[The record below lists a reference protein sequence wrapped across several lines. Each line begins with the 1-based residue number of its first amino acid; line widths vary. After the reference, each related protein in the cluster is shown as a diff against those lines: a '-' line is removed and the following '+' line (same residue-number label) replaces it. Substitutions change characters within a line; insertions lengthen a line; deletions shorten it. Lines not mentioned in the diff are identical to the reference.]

1 LSRIYFHTRD
11 EGDAE
16 VLGSERAHM
25 GCTVSDVALA
35 FTPSFG
41 DQIVRFIPPGHYLRE
56 MDVNA
61 SAWRNMF
68 RATLNHGEKE
78 LLTYQGRPVATF
90 DLQLN
95 TALAVGNDPLC
106 LFAKLHAQC
115 EIHAWVEGEHR
126 AWLAD
131 LIEQGR
137 ESGLYRDGAGWEAV
151 VKLLRAR
158 DDAPVVTS
166 YSVCDSFPNAYVAN
180 WQPPTTKDG
189 ETDYDAWYELPKPER
204 WDLAMAGLR
213 ASRDV
218 PPLTPDRLRAK
229 FGQQLTLI
237 DIFGQPTSDLL
248 GPRPQEKP

>member
-11 EGDAE
+11 GGDAE
-16 VLGSERAHM
+16 VLGAERAHM

-41 DQIVRFIPPGHYLRE
+41 DQIVRFLPSGHHLRA
-56 MDVNA
+56 MDVNKP
-61 SAWRNMF
+61 AWANMF
-68 RATLNHGEKE
+68 RATMNHGEKK
-78 LLTYQGRPVATF
+78 LLTYQGQPVASF
-90 DLQLN
+90 DLLLN
-95 TALAVGNDPLC
+95 TALAIGNDPLC

-115 EIHAWVEGEHR
+115 EIHAWVEGQHR

-151 VKLLRAR
+151 VKLLRAS

-166 YSVCDSFPNAYVAN
+166 YSVCESFPNAYVAN
-180 WQPPTTKDG
+180 WNPPTMEDG
-189 ETDYDAWYELPKPER
+189 EPDHDAWYELPDQER
-204 WDLAMAGLR
+204 WDLAIAGLR

-218 PPLTPDRLRAK
+218 PPLSPERLRAM
-229 FGQQLTLI
+229 FGQRLTLI
-237 DIFGQPTSDLL
+237 DIFSQSTADHP